1 MPSHTKTASLIL
13 FLALAA
19 FGVLAQQFPA
29 GFISREIAGNLDPTD
44 LVVTPDH
51 RILITIKSGKILVV
65 ENDVLTAS
73 VMLNIE
79 DQVDNFN
86 ERGLGHL
93 VLDPDF
99 ELNNYYYVYYTEK
112 TTNRNR
118 VSRFTAN
125 GNSTL
130 PGSEVVLL
138 QLEPMAGSI
147 HNGGDMVFGPDGK
160 LYISTGDG
168 ANAALAQSK
177 NSLLGK
183 VLRMNPDGTV
193 PDDNPFINDPTFTGI
208 NKLIYALGFRNP
220 FSMDIQPGTGKI
232 FACDVGN
239 SNWEE
244 INDVQAGKNYG
255 WPLIEGYRTTETPPA
270 NYQDP
275 FYAYSHADG
284 CSVVGAA
291 FYNPQQPQ
299 FPPGYIGKFF
309 YADYCAGYI
318 RQLDPA
324 SGLPAPFATG
334 INRPLAM
341 VIDNDGA
348 MYYLQRAGF
357 GGGSPGDNTST
368 PDGSLWKVEYT
379 GSGEPFIGSH
389 PQSVLVSAGED
400 AVFTISVS
408 GALPMTLQWQK
419 NGVNIPGAN
428 GLSYTFP
435 SAQLTDDGLTFRCL
449 ATNTFGL
456 ATSNAATLHVTANTR
471 PQPQILTP
479 VEETLYRAGELIN
492 FSGTATD
499 AEDGSLTPA
508 SLTWKID
515 FHHADHTHP
524 ALQPVS
530 GIAAGSY
537 SVPRIGETDHNVWYR
552 IYLTATDSEGL
563 SKTVYRDVLPEKTA
577 FIINSVP
584 PGLII
589 YVDGQPK
596 PAPQSVMSVIGV
608 TRTLEAPALQSAGT
622 DLYTFNQWSN
632 PALPRV
638 FSFDVP
644 ATPVSYTAQFT
655 QVPQG
660 TGDGL
665 LGTYYNQSRTFFWP
679 PEVTRTDPV
688 INFDWGGGSPAAG
701 IIPNDN
707 FTARWE
713 GFVQPPLTDTYTF
726 YTQSDDGVR
735 LWINHFLV
743 IDKWIP
749 QAVTEWSG
757 TMNLQAGELYPIKLE
772 FFEDGGDAVMKLF
785 WKSSLI
791 PKQIIPQSQLY
802 SAPITGI
809 ENPINPGIRRN
820 LNIYPTIVT
829 NQLTVQSGF
838 QVPTRWTISS
848 ITGQPVISGSGY
860 ENFIVEQ
867 DIAGLLPGL
876 YLFSMGHETKRFIKG
891 R

>member
-1 MPSHTKTASLIL
+1 MNAFKKYWLIISLL
-13 FLALAA
+13 VSWQA
-19 FGVLAQQFPA
+19 VAQQFPT
-29 GFISREIAGNLDPTD
+29 GFINREVAANLDPTD
-44 LVVTPDH
+44 LVVTPDQ
-51 RILITIKSGKILVV
+51 RVLITIKSGKILVV
-65 ENDVLTAS
+65 ENDALTSS

-79 DQVDNFN
+79 NQVDNFN

-112 TTNRNR
+112 NSNRNR

-168 ANAALAQSK
+168 ANASLAQSK
-177 NSLLGK
+177 SSLLGK

-193 PDDNPFINDPTFTGI
+193 PDDNPFINDPTYTGI

-244 INDVQAGKNYG
+244 INHVQAGKNYG

-284 CSVVGAA
+284 CSIVGAA
-291 FYNPQQPQ
+291 FYNPQTPQ
-299 FPPGYIGKFF
+299 FPAGYVGKFF

-318 RQLDPA
+318 RQIDPA
-324 SGLPAPFATG
+324 GGLPLPFATG

-341 VIDNDGA
+341 AVDRTGA
-348 MYYLQRAGF
+348 LYYLQRAGF

-389 PQSVLVSAGED
+389 PQSTLVSVGED
-400 AVFTISVS
+400 AVFTVSVS
-408 GALPMTLQWQK
+408 GATPMIVQWQK
-419 NGVNIPGAN
+419 DGVAIPGAED
-428 GLSYTFP
+428 LTYTFP
-435 SAQLTDDGLTFRCL
+435 SAQLTDNGSTFRCTITNAFGTVISNL
-449 ATNTFGL
+449 ATL
-456 ATSNAATLHVTANTR
+456 QVTANTR
-471 PQPQILTP
+471 PQPQILIPTAGI
-479 VEETLYRAGELIN
+479 LYRAGESIL
-492 FSGTATD
+492 FSGLAND
-499 AEDGSLTPA
+499 AEDGPIPA
-508 SLTWKID
+508 LQLAWKID
-515 FHHADHTHP
+515 FHHNDHTHP
-524 ALQPVS
+524 AMQPVS
-530 GIAAGSY
+530 GVSSGTY
-537 SVPRIGETDHNVWYR
+537 EVPRIGETDYNVWYR

-563 SKTVYRDVLPEKTA
+563 SKTVYQDVHPELTA
-577 FIINSVP
+577 FIINTVP
-584 PGLII
+584 PGLTV

-596 PAPQSVMSVIGV
+596 PAPQSVLSVIGV
-608 TRTLEAPALQSAGT
+608 TRTLEAPVLQFAGA
-622 DLYTFNQWSN
+622 DLFTFTQWSD
-632 PALPRV
+632 PARERA
-638 FSFDVP
+638 FSFNAP
-644 ATPVSYTAQFT
+644 ADPVSFTAQFT
-655 QVPQG
+655 QVPLG
-660 TGDGL
+660 SGDGL
-665 LGTYYNQSRTFFWP
+665 RGQYFNQFRTFFLP
-679 PEVTRTDPV
+679 ADLTRIDPV
-688 INFDWGGGSPAAG
+688 INFDWGAGSPLTG
-701 IIPNDN
+701 TIQNNN

-713 GFVQPPLTDTYTF
+713 GFIQPPFTDTYTF
-726 YTQSDDGVR
+726 YTLSDDGVR
-735 LWINHFLV
+735 LWINHFLI
-743 IDKWIP
+743 IDRWVP
-749 QAVTEWSG
+749 QAATEWSS

-772 FFEDGGDAVMKLF
+772 FFEDGGDAVMKLL

-809 ENPINPGIRRN
+809 ENPGTPGHGGN
-820 LNIYPTIVT
+820 LNIYPTITT

-838 QVPTRWTISS
+838 QVPTRWTISTF
-848 ITGQPVISGSGY
+848 TGQPVSSGIGQ
-860 ENFIVEQ
+860 ENFVIEQ
-867 DIAGLLPGL
+867 GIAGLSPGL
-876 YLFSMGHETKRFIKG
+876 YLFRMGNETKRFVKA

>member
-1 MPSHTKTASLIL
+1 MPSYTNIVSLIL
-13 FLALAA
+13 FLALTA

-29 GFISREIAGNLDPTD
+29 GFISREIAGSLDPTD

-65 ENDVLTAS
+65 ENDVLTAA

-160 LYISTGDG
+160 LYISKGDG

-183 VLRMNPDGTV
+183 VLRMNRDGTI
-193 PDDNPFINDPTFTGI
+193 PDDNPFISDPTFTGL

-324 SGLPAPFATG
+324 GGLPAPFATG

-357 GGGSPGDNTST
+357 GGGSTGDNTST
-368 PDGSLWKVEYT
+368 PNGSLWKVEYT

-400 AVFTISVS
+400 AVFTVSVS

-428 GLSYTFP
+428 GMNYTFP
-435 SAQLTDDGLTFRCL
+435 STQLTDDGLTFRCTV
-449 ATNTFGL
+449 TNAFGS

-479 VEETLYRAGELIN
+479 VDETLYRAGEPIN

-515 FHHADHTHP
+515 FHHADHIHP

-530 GIAAGSY
+530 DIAAGSY

-608 TRTLEAPALQSAGT
+608 TRTLEAPLLQISGA

-726 YTQSDDGVR
+726 YTLSDDGVR
-735 LWINHFLV
+735 LWINHFLL

-749 QAVTEWSG
+749 QAATEWSG
-757 TMNLQAGELYPIKLE
+757 TMNLQAGELYPVKLE
-772 FFEDGGDAVMKLF
+772 FFEDGGDAVMKLL
-785 WKSSLI
+785 WKSSLL
-791 PKQIIPQSQLY
+791 PKQIIPQKQLY
-802 SAPITGI
+802 SAPITGV
-809 ENPINPGIRRN
+809 ENDLTKTGLR
-820 LNIYPTIVT
+820 LYPTTVTDRLIVE
-829 NQLTVQSGF
+829 SGYQRATPWSISTIAG
-838 QVPTRWTISS
+838 QVLLSG
-848 ITGQPVISGSGY
+848 TGQKTFEI
-860 ENFIVEQ
+860 ET
-867 DIAGLLPGL
+867 GLVTLGPGL
-876 YLFSMGHETKRFIKG
+876 YLFKMGSRTRRFIKSG
-891 R
+891 SN

>member
-1 MPSHTKTASLIL
+1 MNTCKKYWLIISLL
-13 FLALAA
+13 VSWKA
-19 FGVLAQQFPA
+19 VSQQFPT
-29 GFISREIAGNLDPTD
+29 GFISREVAANLDPTD
-44 LVVTPDH
+44 LVVTPDQ
-51 RILITIKSGKILVV
+51 RVLITIKSGKILVA
-65 ENDVLTAS
+65 ENDVLTSS

-79 DQVDNFN
+79 NQVDNFN

-93 VLDPDF
+93 VLDPNF

-112 TTNRNR
+112 NSNRNR

-168 ANAALAQSK
+168 ANASLAQSK

-193 PDDNPFINDPTFTGI
+193 PDDNPFIHDPTFTGI

-244 INDVQAGKNYG
+244 INEVLAGKNYG
-255 WPLIEGYRTTETPPA
+255 WPVIEGYRTTETPPA

-275 FYAYSHADG
+275 FYAYSHGDG
-284 CSVVGAA
+284 CSIVGAA
-291 FYNPQQPQ
+291 FYNPQTPQ
-299 FPPGYIGKFF
+299 FPAGYVGKFF
-309 YADYCAGYI
+309 YADYCEGYI
-318 RQLDPA
+318 RQIDPTGG
-324 SGLPAPFATG
+324 SPLPFATG

-341 VIDNDGA
+341 AVNRTGA

-389 PQSVLVSAGED
+389 PLPTLVSVGED

-408 GALPMTLQWQK
+408 GATPMTVQWQK
-419 NGVNIPGAN
+419 DGVAIPGAT

-435 SAQLTDDGLTFRCL
+435 SAQLTDDGSAFRCVV
-449 ATNTFGL
+449 TNAFGT
-456 ATSNAATLHVTANTR
+456 ATSNAAILHVTANAR

-479 VEETLYRAGELIN
+479 VAGTLYRAGEPIN
-492 FSGTATD
+492 FSGVATD
-499 AEDGSLTPA
+499 NEDGSLPA
-508 SLTWKID
+508 SQLTWKID
-515 FHHADHTHP
+515 FHHNDHTHP
-524 ALQPVS
+524 ALQAVT
-530 GIAAGSY
+530 GISSGSY

-563 SKTVYRDVLPEKTA
+563 SKTVYQDVHPELTA
-577 FIINSVP
+577 FIVNTVP
-584 PGLII
+584 PGLTV

-596 PAPQSVMSVIGV
+596 PAPQSVLSVIGV
-608 TRTLEAPALQSAGT
+608 TRTLEAPVLQFNGA
-622 DLYTFNQWSN
+622 DLYTFNQWSD
-632 PALPRV
+632 PGLQRV
-638 FSFDVP
+638 FSFNAP
-644 ATPVSYTAQFT
+644 ADPVSFTAHFT
-655 QVPQG
+655 AVPLG
-660 TGDGL
+660 NGDGL
-665 LGTYYNQSRTFFWP
+665 LGNYFNQSRTFFMP
-679 PEVTRTDPV
+679 SDLMRVDPV
-688 INFDWGGGSPAAG
+688 INFDWGADSPLTG
-701 IIPNDN
+701 TIPNNN

-713 GFVQPPLTDTYTF
+713 GFIQPPFTGNYTF
-726 YTQSDDGVR
+726 YTLSDDGVR
-735 LWINHFLV
+735 LWINHFLL

-749 QAVTEWSG
+749 QAATEWSG

-772 FFEDGGDAVMKLF
+772 FFEDGGDAVMKLL
-785 WKSSLI
+785 WKSSLL

-809 ENPINPGIRRN
+809 EKPGVNPGFV
-820 LNIYPTIVT
+820 IYPTVVADELI
-829 NQLTVQSGF
+829 VQSAF
-838 QVPTRWTISS
+838 KSLTSWAISNLTGQTF
-848 ITGQPVISGSGY
+848 ITGSGM
-860 ENFIVEQ
+860 ETFNICK
-867 DIAGLLPGL
+867 GLDTLPPGV
-876 YLFSMGHETKRFIKG
+876 YIFKMGNQAKRFIKN